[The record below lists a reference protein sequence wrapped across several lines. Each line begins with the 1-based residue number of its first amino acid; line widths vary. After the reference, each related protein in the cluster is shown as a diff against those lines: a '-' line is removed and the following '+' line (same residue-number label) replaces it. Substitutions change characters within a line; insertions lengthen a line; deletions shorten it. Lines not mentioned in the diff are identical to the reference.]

1 MEKKL
6 ISLDPITK
14 KKTWLTDDVDG
25 LSILT
30 EQDTTPIVEGAK
42 AQEKEWRRGDMIGN
56 TQKHQQK
63 IAEIPSVIYYDLLKR
78 FGQPRDNM
86 KAWKRWLNDPD
97 NRAFRTTGG
106 RV

>member
-1 MEKKL
+1 
-6 ISLDPITK
+6 
-14 KKTWLTDDVDG
+14 
-25 LSILT
+25 
-30 EQDTTPIVEGAK
+30 
-42 AQEKEWRRGDMIGN
+42 MIGN
-56 TQKHQQK
+56 TQRHQQK
-63 IAEIPSVIYYDLLKR
+63 IAEIPSVIYYDLLKK